1 MTERATVLADRLE
14 HANNAL
20 IATVEQISEADWLK
34 QCASDDR
41 PVGVVIH
48 HVASAHAFVL
58 GAAQAAAAGDPLPT
72 LTWEMVHA
80 DNARHANEH
89 AHCDRVET
97 LDLLRRNS
105 AQAARAIR
113 SMSDE
118 QLARTGTWGLDGE
131 VTAQQVIELH
141 MIDHVQEH
149 LANIEAAIRAW

>member
-1 MTERATVLADRLE
+1 MGSEQ
-14 HANNAL
+14 ANNVL
-20 IATVEQISEADWLK
+20 IATVEQISEADWRK

-41 PVGVVIH
+41 PVGIVIH

-58 GAAQAAAAGDPLPT
+58 GAAQAAAAGGPLPT
-72 LTWEMVHA
+72 LTWEMVHE
-80 DNARHANEH
+80 DNAKHAREQ
-89 AHCDRVET
+89 AGCDRAET
-97 LDLLRRNS
+97 IALLRRNS
-105 AQAARAIR
+105 AEAARALR
-113 SMSDE
+113 GLSDE